1 MKTNKTEALLFDL
14 GGVLVEIDFDLAFGH
29 WQSFTTLSVAEM
41 KSVFHFDLAYEKH
54 ERGEIGAEA
63 YFAHLRT
70 LLKLEGSDEEIAAGW
85 NAIFIA
91 EISETLSAIR
101 QIGPS
106 IPCYAFTNTNAAHQA
121 AWSSMFPA
129 VAPLFKRVFSSWEL
143 GLRKPEQ
150 RAFAA
155 VVDQIGVPAHSILFF
170 DDTLENIEQAK
181 RAGLQT
187 VHVGSAADT
196 TAALAAL

>member
-1 MKTNKTEALLFDL
+1 
-14 GGVLVEIDFDLAFGH
+14 
-29 WQSFTTLSVAEM
+29 
-41 KSVFHFDLAYEKH
+41 
-54 ERGEIGAEA
+54 
-63 YFAHLRT
+63 
-70 LLKLEGSDEEIAAGW
+70 
-85 NAIFIA
+85 
-91 EISETLSAIR
+91 
-101 QIGPS
+101 
-106 IPCYAFTNTNAAHQA
+106 
-121 AWSSMFPA
+121 MFPA

>member
-1 MKTNKTEALLFDL
+1 MKTNKIEALLFDL
-14 GGVLVEIDFDLAFGH
+14 GGVLVEIDFERMFHH
-29 WQSFTTLSVAEM
+29 WQPLTTLSVAEM
-41 KSVFHFDLAYEKH
+41 KSLFHFDAAYEKH
-54 ERGEIGAEA
+54 ERGEIGADT

-70 LLKLEGSDEEIAAGW
+70 LLKLEGSDEQIAAGW

-91 EISETLSAIR
+91 EISETLDAIR
-101 QIGPS
+101 RINNT

-129 VAPLFKRVFSSWEL
+129 VAPLFKRVFSSWQL

-155 VVDQIGVPAHSILFF
+155 VVAAIGVPADSILFF
-170 DDTLENIEQAK
+170 DDTLENIEEAK
-181 RAGLQT
+181 RAGLAT
-187 VHVGSAADT
+187 VRVFSADDT
-196 TAALAAL
+196 QQALAAL